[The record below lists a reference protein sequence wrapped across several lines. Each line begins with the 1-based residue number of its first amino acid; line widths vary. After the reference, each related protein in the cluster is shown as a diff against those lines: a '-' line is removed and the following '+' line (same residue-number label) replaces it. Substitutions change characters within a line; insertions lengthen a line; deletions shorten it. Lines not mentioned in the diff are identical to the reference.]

1 MSARKKTYTLA
12 QLNHSLE
19 RFIRDNFAYKQ
30 FWVIA
35 EITKAQEKNGHYYL
49 ELADS
54 KEGKRIA
61 EMSANMWFS
70 AFTQVNRRLNGE
82 LTKLFQSGNKVLLQ
96 VKIDFHTIYGLKLN
110 ILDVD
115 PDMTYGDL
123 ERKKKETI
131 KRLQTEEL
139 INKQLDLYLA
149 PVIKKIALI
158 GSPNT
163 SGFRDFQTQLL
174 ENEIFNNFKIKAFP
188 AAVQG
193 EKAVTQIVNAIAEAN
208 LYNLDVIVI
217 VRGGGS
223 KMDLHVFNDYQMA
236 KAIAKSAIPVITG
249 IGHET
254 DESVAD
260 IVAHISEITPTA
272 VAKFLY
278 VRAAVFRSNI
288 ETSFDQ
294 IIKIVQGII
303 SGRKDEFYHLN
314 KYLGHYTKDIL
325 VNHQQ
330 QLKDIIHEIHIESRE
345 LLDAERSRLRLQLNK
360 IGHEALN
367 KIELKK
373 NLDLSSKM
381 DKIEMF
387 ASSLMDQNRVKVANL
402 NDLLAYLNPE
412 ELLRKG
418 YTISTVDDH
427 ELNNLEGD
435 FKGKKMRTLSHKWLV
450 ESEIIDIKP
459 SK

>member
-1 MSARKKTYTLA
+1 
-12 QLNHSLE
+12 
-19 RFIRDNFAYKQ
+19 
-30 FWVIA
+30 
-35 EITKAQEKNGHYYL
+35 
-49 ELADS
+49 
-54 KEGKRIA
+54 
-61 EMSANMWFS
+61 
-70 AFTQVNRRLNGE
+70 
-82 LTKLFQSGNKVLLQ
+82 
-96 VKIDFHTIYGLKLN
+96 
-110 ILDVD
+110 
-115 PDMTYGDL
+115 
-123 ERKKKETI
+123 
-131 KRLQTEEL
+131 
-139 INKQLDLYLA
+139 
-149 PVIKKIALI
+149 
-158 GSPNT
+158 
-163 SGFRDFQTQLL
+163 
-174 ENEIFNNFKIKAFP
+174 
-188 AAVQG
+188 
-193 EKAVTQIVNAIAEAN
+193 
-208 LYNLDVIVI
+208 
-217 VRGGGS
+217 
-223 KMDLHVFNDYQMA
+223 MA

-330 QLKDIIHEIHIESRE
+330 QLKDIIHEIYIESRE

-450 ESEIIDIKP
+450 ESEIIDVKP

>member
-1 MSARKKTYTLA
+1 MSTEKKTYSLA
-12 QLNHSLE
+12 QLNQSLE
-19 RFIRDNFAYKQ
+19 RFIRDNFAYKH
-30 FWVIA
+30 FWVVA
-35 EITKAQEKNGHYYL
+35 EITKTQEKNGHHYL

-54 KEGKRIA
+54 VDGKRVA

-70 AFTQVNRRLNGE
+70 TFTQVNRRLNNE
-82 LTKLFQSGNKVLLQ
+82 LVKLFKAGNKVLLQ
-96 VKIDFHTIYGLKLN
+96 VKIEFHTIYGLKLN
-110 ILDVD
+110 IIDVD
-115 PDMTYGDL
+115 PDITYGDL
-123 ERKKKETI
+123 ERQKKETI
-131 KRLQTEEL
+131 KRLEKEHL
-139 INKQLDLYLA
+139 INRQQAQYLP

-163 SGFRDFQTQLL
+163 SGYRDFMTQLL
-174 ENEIFNNFKIKAFP
+174 KNDVFNNFKLKEFP

-193 EKAVTQIVNAIAEAN
+193 EKAIEQILNAIAQAN
-208 LYNLDVIVI
+208 LYNVDAIVI

-223 KMDLHVFNDYQMA
+223 KMDLHVFNDYQIA
-236 KAIAKSAIPVITG
+236 KAIALSNIPVITG

-260 IVAHISEITPTA
+260 LVAFRDEITPTA

-303 SGRKDEFYHLN
+303 AGRKEEFYHLN
-314 KYLGHYTKDIL
+314 KYLGHYAKDMI
-325 VNHQQ
+325 VTHQRE
-330 QLKDIIHEIHIESRE
+330 LGDIIHEIHIGSRE
-345 LLDAERSRLRLQLNK
+345 KLDAERSRLRLQLNK
-360 IGHEALN
+360 IGNEALN

-373 NLDLSSKM
+373 SSDLDAKM
-381 DKIEMF
+381 DKIQMY
-387 ASSLMDQNRVKVANL
+387 ASNFLDQNRIKISNL

-418 YTISTVDDH
+418 YTISSVDDQ
-427 ELNNLEGD
+427 ELNQLSEK
-435 FKGKKMRTLSHKWLV
+435 FIGKKMRTLSHKWLV
-450 ESEIIDIKP
+450 ESEVKNVKP
-459 SK
+459 NQ